1 MRTFLSATLAIG
13 AFLFAVLMVAHH
25 WSPPPSFANGHE
37 MSQVPTL
44 IRLGNPQSSDLNGPG
59 SSVDNHPTGAKF
71 YQRDWQRGD
80 LGTVQFVSG
89 NHRFVIDNV
98 LSMIGFAAENVPE
111 GIYEWSIN
119 FGVSPEQ
126 ADTHEAA
133 RDRVM
138 TLLAQLR
145 SLGWKHYIDSF
156 DPRLSGKQAWIYA
169 ASDAADWEYSLDS
182 TYMPSMDE
190 WMKAK
195 RKFPRWVFYAD
206 GAYLEVSLMESNMG
220 GFVGNSTYLLTVD
233 VKSEYAFYG
242 LGYFPGNA
250 EKIHN
255 WKALL
260 PAELEKYQAMRLKT
274 EAALGAQGYAI
285 DTTYQDPPIKA
296 LQSSSA
302 SAN

>member
-1 MRTFLSATLAIG
+1 MRTILAAVLAIG

-25 WSPPPSFANGHE
+25 WSPPPSFSNGHE
-37 MSQVPTL
+37 MSQLPTL

-80 LGTVQFVSG
+80 LGTVQFVNG
-89 NHRFVIDNV
+89 NHSFVIDNV

-111 GIYEWSIN
+111 GIYEWNIS

-138 TLLAQLR
+138 KLLAQLR
-145 SLGWKHYIDSF
+145 ASGWKRYVDVG
-156 DPRLSGKQAWIYA
+156 DPRLQGRAAWHYG
-169 ASDAADWEYSLDS
+169 ASFPVAVYSLDS
-182 TYMPSMDE
+182 EYTPTQDE
-190 WMKAK
+190 WNAML
-195 RKFPRWVFYAD
+195 RHTPRWIFYGD
-206 GAYLEVSLMESNMG
+206 GAYLTLSVMESNMG
-220 GFVGNSTYLLTVD
+220 GFVGKSTYLLTVD

-260 PAELEKYQAMRLKT
+260 PAELEKYHAMRLKT
-274 EAALGAQGYAI
+274 EAALRAQGSAI

-302 SAN
+302 SGN

>member
-1 MRTFLSATLAIG
+1 MRTILAAVLAIG

-25 WSPPPSFANGHE
+25 WSSPSSFSTGND
-37 MSQVPTL
+37 MSQLPTL

-71 YQRDWQRGD
+71 YQREWQRGD
-80 LGTVQFVSG
+80 LGTVQFVNG
-89 NHRFVIDNV
+89 NHSFVIDNV

-111 GIYEWSIN
+111 GIYRWNIS

-138 TLLAQLR
+138 KLLAQLR
-145 SLGWKHYIDSF
+145 ASGWKRYVDVG
-156 DPRLSGKQAWIYA
+156 DPRLQGRAAWYYG
-169 ASDAADWEYSLDS
+169 ASFPVAVYSLDS
-182 TYMPSMDE
+182 EYTPTQGE
-190 WMKAK
+190 WNAML
-195 RKFPRWVFYAD
+195 RHNPRWIFYAD
-206 GAYLEVSLMESNMG
+206 GAYLEVTLTESNMG
-220 GFVGNSTYLLTVD
+220 GFVGKSTYLLTAD

-260 PAELEKYQAMRLKT
+260 PAELDQYHTMRLKT
-274 EAALGAQGYAI
+274 EASLKAQGVTI

-296 LQSSSA
+296 LESASSA
-302 SAN
+302 N

>member
-13 AFLFAVLMVAHH
+13 AFLFVVLMVSHK
-25 WSPPPSFANGHE
+25 WSPPSSFSNDRD
-37 MSQVPTL
+37 MSQLPTL

-80 LGTVQFVSG
+80 LGTVQFVNG
-89 NHRFVIDNV
+89 NHSFVIDNV

-111 GIYEWSIN
+111 GIYRWNIN

-138 TLLAQLR
+138 KLLAQLR
-145 SLGWKHYIDSF
+145 SLGWKRYIDSS
-156 DPRLSGKQAWIYA
+156 DPRLSGKQAWIFA
-169 ASDAADWEYSLDS
+169 ASDAVDWEYSLDS
-182 TYMPSMDE
+182 VYIPSLDE
-190 WMKAK
+190 WIKVK
-195 RKFPRWVFYAD
+195 GRYPKWIFY
-206 GAYLEVSLMESNMG
+206 GAGSYLKVTFMENNMG
-220 GFVGNSTYLLTVD
+220 GFVGKSTYLLTVD
-233 VKSEYAFYG
+233 VQSEYAFYG

-260 PAELEKYQAMRLKT
+260 PAELEKYHAMRLKT
-274 EAALGAQGYAI
+274 EAALRAQGYSI

-296 LQSSSA
+296 LESSSA
-302 SAN
+302 SGN

>member
-1 MRTFLSATLAIG
+1 MRTILAAVLAIG
-13 AFLFAVLMVAHH
+13 AFLFAVLMVSHY
-25 WSPPPSFANGHE
+25 WSPPPSFSNGHE
-37 MSQVPTL
+37 MSRLPTL

-80 LGTVQFVSG
+80 LGTVQFVNG
-89 NHRFVIDNV
+89 NHSFVIDNV

-111 GIYEWSIN
+111 GIYEWNIS

-138 TLLAQLR
+138 KLLTQLR
-145 SLGWKHYIDSF
+145 ASGWKRYVDVG
-156 DPRLSGKQAWIYA
+156 DPRLQGRAAWHYG
-169 ASDAADWEYSLDS
+169 ASFPVAVYSLDS
-182 TYMPSMDE
+182 EYPPTQDE
-190 WMKAK
+190 WNAML
-195 RKFPRWVFYAD
+195 RHTPRWIFYGD
-206 GAYLEVSLMESNMG
+206 GAYLTLSVMESNMG
-220 GFVGNSTYLLTVD
+220 GFVGKSTYLLTVD

-242 LGYFPGNA
+242 LGYFPGKA

-274 EAALGAQGYAI
+274 EAALRAQGYAI

-296 LQSSSA
+296 LQSFSA
-302 SAN
+302 SGN

>member
-1 MRTFLSATLAIG
+1 MRTFLAAVLAIG
-13 AFLFAVLMVAHH
+13 AFLFAVLMVSHY
-25 WSPPPSFANGHE
+25 WSPPPSFSNGHD
-37 MSQVPTL
+37 MSQLPTL
-44 IRLGNPQSSDLNGPG
+44 IRLGNPRSSDLNGPG

-89 NHRFVIDNV
+89 NHSFVIDNV

-111 GIYEWSIN
+111 GIYRWNIS

-138 TLLAQLR
+138 KLLAQLR
-145 SLGWKHYIDSF
+145 ASGWKRYVDVG
-156 DPRLSGKQAWIYA
+156 DPRLQGRAAWHYG
-169 ASDAADWEYSLDS
+169 ASFPVAVYSLDPEYPP
-182 TYMPSMDE
+182 TQDE
-190 WMKAK
+190 WNAML
-195 RKFPRWVFYAD
+195 RHTPRWILYGD
-206 GAYLEVSLMESNMG
+206 GAYLTLSVMESNMG
-220 GFVGNSTYLLTVD
+220 GFVGKSTYLLTVD

-260 PAELEKYQAMRLKT
+260 PAELEKYHAMRLKT
-274 EAALGAQGYAI
+274 EAALRAQGYAI

>member
-1 MRTFLSATLAIG
+1 MRTILAAVLAIG
-13 AFLFAVLMVAHH
+13 AFLLAVLMVSHY
-25 WSPPPSFANGHE
+25 WSPPPSFSNGHE
-37 MSQVPTL
+37 MSQLPTL

-80 LGTVQFVSG
+80 LGTVQFVNG
-89 NHRFVIDNV
+89 NHSFVIDNV

-138 TLLAQLR
+138 KLLAQFR
-145 SLGWKHYIDSF
+145 SLGWKRYIEVG
-156 DPRLSGKQAWIYA
+156 DPRLSGGQALHYTTEHAAYA
-169 ASDAADWEYSLDS
+169 LDPAYIP
-182 TYMPSMDE
+182 TLDE
-190 WMKAK
+190 W
-195 RKFPRWVFYAD
+195 RKMLRDEPHWVFQAD
-206 GAYLEVSLMESNMG
+206 GAYLELSLMESNMG
-220 GFVGNSTYLLTVD
+220 GFVGKSTYLLTVD

-242 LGYFPGNA
+242 LGYFPGDA

-274 EAALGAQGYAI
+274 EAALRAQGYAI

-302 SAN
+302 SGN